1 MLSKSVSTYMRKA
14 LLYIFISSLFLTGCN
29 ETNNLL
35 KSSDYDYKYEAAKQ
49 LYAEG
54 HYNSASYLLQNVLAA
69 MKGSNKGE
77 ESLYLL
83 GLTSLKP
90 KNYDAAST
98 YFKKYNETYPKG
110 IYAEEAKFNTGMA
123 LYLGTPEPKLDQT
136 ATYQAVNQFQQFL
149 DAYPASHLRENAQQ
163 CIFELQDKLVEKQY
177 PNAKLYYDLG
187 SYIGNGV
194 NGNYEAC
201 IITAENAIKD
211 FPYTK
216 RREDLAYLILKAKFD
231 YAHNSIAQKQEER
244 FNDAIDEYY
253 GFLNEYPES
262 KYLKDAKAYYD
273 KTPVKYKRSTNN

>member
-1 MLSKSVSTYMRKA
+1 MLTKAFMYMQKA
-14 LLYIFISSLFLTGCN
+14 ILSIFVITILLSSCN

-35 KSSDYDYKYEAAKQ
+35 KSSDFEYKYEAAKQ

-54 HYNSASYLLQNVLAA
+54 HYNSASFLLQNVLTA

-83 GLTSLKP
+83 GLTSLKS
-90 KNYDAAST
+90 KNYDAAAT
-98 YFKKYNETYPKG
+98 YFKKYCESYPKG
-110 IYAEEAKFNTGMA
+110 LYAEEAKYNAGMA
-123 LYLGTPEPKLDQT
+123 HYLGTPEPKLDQT
-136 ATYQAVNQFQQFL
+136 ATYEAVKEFQQFL
-149 DAYPASHLRENAQQ
+149 DTYPSSRLREDAQQ
-163 CIFELQDKLVEKQY
+163 RIFELQDKLVEKQY
-177 PNAKLYYDLG
+177 LNAKLYYNLG

-216 RREDLAYLILKAKFD
+216 RREDLAFLILRAKFE
-231 YAHNSIAQKQEER
+231 YAQNSILEKQEER

-262 KYLKDAKAYYD
+262 KYLKDIKSFYD
-273 KTPVKYKRSTNN
+273 KTPNQYKRQSDK

>member
-54 HYNSASYLLQNVLAA
+54 HYNSASYLLQNVLTA

-83 GLTSLKP
+83 GLTSLKS

-136 ATYQAVNQFQQFL
+136 ATYQAINQFQQFL

-177 PNAKLYYDLG
+177 LNAKLYYDLG
-187 SYIGNGV
+187 SYIGN
-194 NGNYEAC
+194 
-201 IITAENAIKD
+201 
-211 FPYTK
+211 
-216 RREDLAYLILKAKFD
+216 REDLAYLILKAKFD